1 MAVSL
6 ALFDESWDAFLT
18 FIPILGAIKSA
29 IYCMAILLY
38 GLFVLDESLP
48 FPTFLAI
55 WMMIAIVSTII
66 LWTINAISHLFFDAK
81 GWYE

>member
-18 FIPILGAIKSA
+18 FIPILGGIKSA

-48 FPTFLAI
+48 CPTFVMI
-55 WMMIAIVSTII
+55 WMMGAIVATTV
-66 LWTINAISHLFFDAK
+66 LWAINAISHLFFDAK